1 MTWHIIHA
9 RMQCVQCTSWQ
20 LVLEIEA
27 RGFRVTC
34 WRKGCKREEGQS
46 HVICKRKRGAVPC
59 RMQRGGRTPRSC
71 TGCRVAAERLGGAVR
86 AQACDKLFHARR
98 TVGKRM
104 MLPTTEQLFWHCG
117 GRTAKPESASSER
130 PIPYYQNLLFSVA
143 SPPLP
148 LAVADR
154 LLLKR
159 SLPRR

>member
-1 MTWHIIHA
+1 M
-9 RMQCVQCTSWQ
+9 
-20 LVLEIEA
+20 
-27 RGFRVTC
+27 
-34 WRKGCKREEGQS
+34 RKGCKREEGQS

-59 RMQRGGRTPRSC
+59 HMQSLRGGRTPRSC
-71 TGCRVAAERLGGAVR
+71 TGCRVAVERLGRAVR

-104 MLPTTEQLFWHCG
+104 TLPTTERLFWHCA

-148 LAVADR
+148 CR
-154 LLLKR
+154 G
-159 SLPRR
+159 